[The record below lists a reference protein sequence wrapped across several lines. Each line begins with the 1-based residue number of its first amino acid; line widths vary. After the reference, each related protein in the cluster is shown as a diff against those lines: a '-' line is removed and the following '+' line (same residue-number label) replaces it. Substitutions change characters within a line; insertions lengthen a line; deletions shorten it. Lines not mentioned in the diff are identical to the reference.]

1 MPMPAE
7 PESPTLAQ
15 VVRRA
20 AEVCDDGSSDGL
32 AKLLAR
38 FEDADEPIA
47 AIDDVEQRL
56 ADAIGPLEPDGDA
69 VLTMARA
76 LVVYLAHRRDELG
89 EDPVE
94 LLVLASRAE
103 FGPNP
108 PEHVARWLELQG
120 IAV

>member
-1 MPMPAE
+1 MPTE
-7 PESPTLAQ
+7 PEAPTLAQ
-15 VVRRA
+15 VVHRA
-20 AEVCDDGSSDGL
+20 VEVCDDSSSDDL
-32 AKLLAR
+32 AELLQR

-47 AIDDVEQRL
+47 AVDDVEQRL
-56 ADAIGPLEPDGDA
+56 NGAIGPSEPDEDDA
-69 VLTMARA
+69 ALTMARA
-76 LVVYLAHRRDELG
+76 VVCYLAHRRDELG